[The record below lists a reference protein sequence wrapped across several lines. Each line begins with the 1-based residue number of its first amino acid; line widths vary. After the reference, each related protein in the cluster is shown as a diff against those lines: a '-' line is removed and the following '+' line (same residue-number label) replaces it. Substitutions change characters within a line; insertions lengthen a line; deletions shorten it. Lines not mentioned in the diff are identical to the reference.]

1 MRNYIH
7 SKVNPRNST
16 VFTPY
21 ELGLFVRGVVQ
32 DCANMV
38 ETKHGPHYALELR
51 ELLVSDEAHVSCLD
65 IAKASVLS
73 R

>member
-1 MRNYIH
+1 MRNFIH

-16 VFTPY
+16 AFTPY
-21 ELGLFVRGVVQ
+21 ELGMFVRGIVE

-38 ETKHGPHYALELR
+38 ETEHGKRYALELR
-51 ELLVSDEAHVSCLD
+51 ELLVSDEAQLSCLD
-65 IAKASVLS
+65 IAKASALS